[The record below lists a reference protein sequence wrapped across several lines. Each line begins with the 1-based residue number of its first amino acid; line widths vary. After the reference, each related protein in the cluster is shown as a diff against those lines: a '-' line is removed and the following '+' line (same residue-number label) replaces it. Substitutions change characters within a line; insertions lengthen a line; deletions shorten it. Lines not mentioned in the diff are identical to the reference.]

1 MLHGSLDPHV
11 PTAQVTGLV
20 DEMHHARA
28 DWQLI
33 VYGGAQHGFTHE
45 DADGTRTPGV
55 AYHALSD
62 ARSSVAIAAFLRE
75 VFQEYRPRAP
85 SPESRVPS
93 PEPRAPSE
101 TP

>member
-11 PTAQVTGLV
+11 PTARVTGFV
-20 DEMHHARA
+20 DEMHHAGA

-62 ARSSVAIAAFLRE
+62 ARSSVGFAPI
-75 VFQEYRPRAP
+75 QRAGF
-85 SPESRVPS
+85 E
-93 PEPRAPSE
+93 
-101 TP
+101 